1 MIRLSA
7 LSLRVR
13 IFLFFA
19 ALAGGLLAALVG
31 ALWFAYARL
40 ADPALANAFV
50 QVGLLAGM
58 AIVGGLAWVWSLFDA
73 HVAKPIDILAGA
85 LRARAHTDA
94 GVTLDGRIAQ
104 HLGDLAPAARA
115 AAARLDETQSALAMA
130 VARETT
136 RLATEKARLETLL
149 ADVPVAVLLVTE
161 AHGLAF
167 YNGPATEMLGAAAHR
182 PGLDRG
188 LFDLLREGPVMMAH
202 DRLSAL
208 DDPDAATDFLCTTAD
223 GARLLSARMRL
234 VGKGD
239 GPTGDGLAGYVLTLR
254 DVSAEAAR
262 HRARDGLIDELLDQV
277 RRPAAALLA
286 LIEAPARTDDPR
298 PAMALRAEAER
309 LARNVTEVAARMEQA
324 GAPAWP
330 LPLTRAAD
338 LVEGLRARLDAASL
352 RLAATPPDWFLRCNG
367 YEIVLLLAGLARE
380 IAGVGQA
387 RAFTLTLAEEE
398 GGAALHLGWEGPALA
413 IGPLE
418 GWLDQPL
425 DPDLPGL
432 GLRRAVLA
440 AHRTDVWPET
450 RDGRAGLLLPI
461 LQIRQ
466 ATRRP
471 APVTRRVAY
480 DFDLLTRP
488 RLAALA
494 DTPLDALTY
503 VVFDT
508 ETTGLLPDQGD
519 EIVQIAARRIVN
531 GRRVAGEVLDLLVN
545 PGRAIPRA
553 STEVHGISDA
563 MVADAPGVEDA
574 LRRFHQFAEGA
585 VLVAHNAPFDMTFLK
600 RREAGLGLRFDHPVL
615 DTVLLS
621 AVVYGQHETHS
632 LDALSHRLGITI
644 PEEARHTAIGDTEAT
659 AEAFL
664 RLSAALKGRG
674 IGTFGAVL
682 TEVRRHGRLLRDLN
696 A

>member
-1 MIRLSA
+1 VTGLGA

-19 ALAGGLLAALVG
+19 ALAAGAVTALIA

-40 ADPALANAFV
+40 ADPSLLNAFV
-50 QVGLLAGM
+50 QVGLLAGL
-58 AIVGGLAWVWSLFDA
+58 AILGGLAWVWSLFDM

-85 LRARAHTDA
+85 LRARAHSDGGGA
-94 GVTLDGRIAQ
+94 LDGQIARY
-104 HLGDLAPAARA
+104 LGDLAPAARA
-115 AAARLDETQSALAMA
+115 AATRLDETQSALAMA

-161 AHGLAF
+161 THGLAF

-188 LFDLLREGPVMMAH
+188 LFDLLRPGPVLMAH
-202 DRLSAL
+202 DRLTKL
-208 DDPDAATDFLCTTAD
+208 DDAEAATDFLCTTAD
-223 GARLLSARMRL
+223 GGRLLSARMRL
-234 VGKGD
+234 VGEGE
-239 GPTGDGLAGYVLTLR
+239 GLTGYVLTLR

-262 HRARDGLIDELLDQV
+262 HRARDGLIDELMDRV

-286 LIEAPARTDDPR
+286 LIEAPARDGDTR
-298 PAMALRAEAER
+298 PAVALRAEAER
-309 LARNVTEVAARMEQA
+309 LARNVTDVARQIEAA

-338 LVEGLRARLDAASL
+338 LVEGLRARLDAAGL
-352 RLAATPPDWFLRCNG
+352 TLDAMPPSWFLRCNG
-367 YEIVLLLAGLARE
+367 YEIVLLLAGLAQD
-380 IAGVGQA
+380 IAGAGLA
-387 RAFTLTLAEEE
+387 RAFSLTMTEEE
-398 GGAALHLGWEGPALA
+398 GGAALHLGWQGAALPM
-413 IGPLE
+413 GQLE
-418 GWLDQPL
+418 RWLDATL
-425 DPDLPGL
+425 DPDLPAL
-432 GLRRAVLA
+432 GLRRGVLA
-440 AHRTDVWPET
+440 AHRTDAWSETRAVGPET
-450 RDGRAGLLLPI
+450 RAGVLVPI

-471 APVTRRVAY
+471 APITRRVAY

-488 RLAALA
+488 RVAALSEA
-494 DTPLDALTY
+494 PLDQLTY

-519 EIVQIAARRIVN
+519 EIVQIAALRIVN
-531 GRRVAGEVLDLLVN
+531 GRRVVGELLDLLVN
-545 PGRAIPRA
+545 PGRSIPRA

-563 MVADAPGVEDA
+563 MVAGAPDVVTA
-574 LRRFHQFAEGA
+574 LRRFHQFADGA

-600 RREAGLGLRFDHPVL
+600 RREAALGLRFDHPVL

-664 RLSAALKGRG
+664 RLIAALKGREMA
-674 IGTFGAVL
+674 TFGAVL